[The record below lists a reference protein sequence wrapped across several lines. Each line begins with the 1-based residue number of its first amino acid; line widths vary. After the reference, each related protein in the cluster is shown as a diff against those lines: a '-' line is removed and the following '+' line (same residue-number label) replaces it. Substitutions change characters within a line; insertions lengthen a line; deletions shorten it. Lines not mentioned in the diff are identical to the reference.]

1 MRYGTNTSN
10 PLAVQQQQIV
20 AQQRAAAQQL
30 VLQQQ
35 QQQQQAVHQQSMAPV
50 IASNVQ
56 PVAQSVAR
64 QQTVPRRAPPSPQI
78 SVVPQNP
85 SGAQRQPPVQ
95 QTATPTPP
103 IVSRPTVQ
111 EQPKPTRPPM
121 PNTVRRQPA
130 PQKQSGHQIL
140 KDLNPTLYD
149 SLVPIVKPKSQLSK
163 AQKRRLRAQRQKNG
177 GSISDTPKTHTA
189 QTLKIEAA
197 PSVAA
202 SIISV
207 SALSSSHSFETP
219 SYSPAL
225 EWNGKSVPKVTKLS
239 KAQKRRMRAR
249 KREQAIAD
257 SISSE
262 AVTVRSET
270 PLTTPMQAPIISSAQ
285 LTDSKPK
292 RKSRTKR
299 NKKAV
304 VVAEPKKRSRSKRG
318 NQSRLVLPPL
328 EPLAPQLS
336 TVHES
341 TESMP
346 SKSQKRRLRAQKRK
360 IQGPTRPPMTSANQL
375 SKAQKRRLRRKN
387 QKN

>member
-64 QQTVPRRAPPSPQI
+64 QPVQRPVAPPSPQI
-78 SVVPQNP
+78 SVV
-85 SGAQRQPPVQ
+85 SQRQPPIQ
-95 QTATPTPP
+95 QTATPNPP

-121 PNTVRRQPA
+121 PNTIRRRPA

-140 KDLNPTLYD
+140 KDMNPSLYD
-149 SLVPIVKPKSQLSK
+149 SLVPIVQPKSQLSK

-177 GSISDTPKTHTA
+177 APISDTPKTHTA

-270 PLTTPMQAPIISSAQ
+270 PLTTPMRTPIVSSAQ

-299 NKKAV
+299 NKKSIV
-304 VVAEPKKRSRSKRG
+304 VAAEPKKRSRSKRG
-318 NQSRLVLPPL
+318 NKSRLVLPPL

-336 TVHES
+336 TVHEL
-341 TESMP
+341 TESVP

-360 IQGPTRPPMTSANQL
+360 IQGPTRPPMTSASQL

>member
-64 QQTVPRRAPPSPQI
+64 QPVQRPVAPPSPQI
-78 SVVPQNP
+78 SVV
-85 SGAQRQPPVQ
+85 SQRQPPIQ
-95 QTATPTPP
+95 QTATPNPP
-103 IVSRPTVQ
+103 IVGRPTVQ

-177 GSISDTPKTHTA
+177 ALISDTSQTIQPKTHTA

-197 PSVAA
+197 PSVA
-202 SIISV
+202 
-207 SALSSSHSFETP
+207 
-219 SYSPAL
+219 
-225 EWNGKSVPKVTKLS
+225 
-239 KAQKRRMRAR
+239 
-249 KREQAIAD
+249 
-257 SISSE
+257 
-262 AVTVRSET
+262 
-270 PLTTPMQAPIISSAQ
+270 
-285 LTDSKPK
+285 
-292 RKSRTKR
+292 
-299 NKKAV
+299 
-304 VVAEPKKRSRSKRG
+304 
-318 NQSRLVLPPL
+318 
-328 EPLAPQLS
+328 
-336 TVHES
+336 
-341 TESMP
+341 
-346 SKSQKRRLRAQKRK
+346 
-360 IQGPTRPPMTSANQL
+360 
-375 SKAQKRRLRRKN
+375 
-387 QKN
+387 